1 MSRVIPVLDLKEGQ
15 AVHAVRGNRAAY
27 RPVESVLASSA
38 DPLELGHGLVSKLG
52 ARECYVADLDAIL
65 RTGDHGA
72 AIGGLAA
79 LGLQIWLD
87 SGTSTA
93 DAAARALARGAA
105 RVIVGTETLGATS
118 DLEAIAAAVGQ
129 RCVLSV
135 DLRDGR
141 LLAGSPEVSALRPG
155 ELVALAWAAG
165 IRTFIVLD
173 LARVGSGE
181 GPQLA
186 AALALRRSFPE
197 AEIAIGG
204 GVRDHADLDALSRE
218 GFQGALV
225 GTALH
230 RGVITSLRA
239 GSSD

>member
-1 MSRVIPVLDLKEGQ
+1 
-15 AVHAVRGNRAAY
+15 
-27 RPVESVLASSA
+27 
-38 DPLELGHGLVSKLG
+38 
-52 ARECYVADLDAIL
+52 
-65 RTGDHGA
+65 
-72 AIGGLAA
+72 
-79 LGLQIWLD
+79 
-87 SGTSTA
+87 
-93 DAAARALARGAA
+93 
-105 RVIVGTETLGATS
+105 
-118 DLEAIAAAVGQ
+118 
-129 RCVLSV
+129 
-135 DLRDGR
+135 
-141 LLAGSPEVSALRPG
+141 LLAGSREVSALRPG